1 MSPFCTSVAGVGT
14 DMSCAPFDG
23 LVGEWTSS
31 LSLSY
36 KEPSV
41 SEVSGPGAFGSR
53 TEGGATVNIYG
64 RNFGPRFTNNK
75 LPWYHSNANLY
86 PTRICC

>member
-1 MSPFCTSVAGVGT
+1 MAGVGT
-14 DMSCAPFDG
+14 DHVLRAIING
-23 LVGEWTSS
+23 LVAEWTSS

-64 RNFGPRFTNNK
+64 RNLVLDLQMFSFAM
-75 LPWYHSNANLY
+75 WYHSNANLY
-86 PTRICC
+86 PTRIYC